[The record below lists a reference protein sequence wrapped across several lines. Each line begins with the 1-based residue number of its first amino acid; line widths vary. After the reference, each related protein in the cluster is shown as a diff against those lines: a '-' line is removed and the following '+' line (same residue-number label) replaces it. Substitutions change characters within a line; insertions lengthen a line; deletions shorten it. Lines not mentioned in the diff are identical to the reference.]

1 MATYIGIDISKDTFD
16 AATSEQKQ
24 SIIFKNTVAG
34 YKKFKTWVS
43 KFNEPHVCMEATGK
57 YYLGL
62 ATSLYQQGVSVS
74 VVNPLR
80 IKRYAQSGLNRVKR
94 IVKMLRLLRNFVR
107 QKIGALGA

>member
-80 IKRYAQSGLNRVKR
+80 TRFR
-94 IVKMLRLLRNFVR
+94 IISAIWK
-107 QKIGALGA
+107 